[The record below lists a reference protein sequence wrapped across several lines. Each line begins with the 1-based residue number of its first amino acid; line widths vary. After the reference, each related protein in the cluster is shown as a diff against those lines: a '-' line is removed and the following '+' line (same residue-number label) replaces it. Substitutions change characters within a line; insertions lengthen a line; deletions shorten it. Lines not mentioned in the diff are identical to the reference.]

1 MSQVID
7 AVRNVM
13 KDGETLVQM
22 KVGDIL
28 RAISKNRMLSVGHVE
43 REELMQVLLFYK
55 NIDIIYIDEDE
66 NVIFIWF

>member
-28 RAISKNRMLSVGHVE
+28 RAISKNRMLSVGQVE

-66 NVIFIWF
+66 NVIFI